1 MNEIS
6 APNASKY
13 AQIIEA
19 AVAEFQEKGFAA
31 ASMDRISRKAEV
43 SKRTLYKY
51 FESKENLFRSIVI
64 ELSSRFAE
72 VLEIKYEKGRDVR
85 AQLTE
90 LAWAE
95 GRILMLPDVMAMSR
109 MVISETLRNPVLAA
123 EAQGKLDKTA
133 SFIAMLRD
141 AADDGQL
148 QIDNPDQAG
157 REFIGLIKAR
167 AFWPLLF
174 TGTVLSREEMT
185 ETIDSCVEMI
195 MRRYGVVDASKPS

>member
-1 MNEIS
+1 MTECS
-6 APNASKY
+6 APNATKY

-19 AVAEFQEKGFAA
+19 AVAEFQDKGFAA
-31 ASMDRISRKAEV
+31 ASMDRISAQAEV
-43 SKRTLYKY
+43 SKRTLYRY

-72 VLEIKYEKGRDVR
+72 VVEIRYKKGRDIR
-85 AQLTE
+85 EQLTE

-95 GRILMLPDVMAMSR
+95 GRILMMPDVMAMSR
-109 MVISETLRNPVLAA
+109 MVISETLRNPTLAA

-133 SFIAMLRD
+133 TFIAMLKD
-141 AADDGQL
+141 AAEDGQL
-148 QIDNPDQAG
+148 RIDDPERAG

-174 TGTVLSREEMT
+174 TGGALSEAEMT
-185 ETIDSCVEMI
+185 ETIESSVQMV
-195 MRRYGVVDASKPS
+195 MSRYGV